1 MEEGDFI
8 VAEIQS
14 ANMDK
19 TFNLHT
25 RNVKYGKLQPG
36 IFLQAPFKLIKKQKH
51 HMLAIQYKETT
62 VGVILGNNGNIWISG
77 RNRTIKE
84 IEAKD
89 MDKN

>member
-1 MEEGDFI
+1 
-8 VAEIQS
+8 
-14 ANMDK
+14 
-19 TFNLHT
+19 
-25 RNVKYGKLQPG
+25 
-36 IFLQAPFKLIKKQKH
+36 
-51 HMLAIQYKETT
+51 MLAIQYKETT